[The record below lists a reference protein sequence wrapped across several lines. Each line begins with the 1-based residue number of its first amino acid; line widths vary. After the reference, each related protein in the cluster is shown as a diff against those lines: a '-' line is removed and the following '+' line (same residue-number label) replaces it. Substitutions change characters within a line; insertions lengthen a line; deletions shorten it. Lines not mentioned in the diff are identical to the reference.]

1 MKFTFATFCFGDR
14 YYEQV
19 NRFITDISLQNY
31 KPNLVVITDNVDKI
45 IKESF
50 VNAVNVADYDGEYL
64 KYENNYYDFDF
75 SVKRF
80 AVRASVDL
88 GYEKVILVDADMRVN
103 SSLFTE
109 EKFLNSFDENTISG
123 PVTYNFE
130 EQINNNSELGRRL
143 LHYEN
148 VFGFITDKN
157 KLNIMPEDCIQYL
170 SIEKEKFYKFLDV
183 WDKCIEHK
191 KQDGLRN
198 IPAGNIDEM
207 CFSALYN
214 DIQLGNNS
222 NKSLNIIYAEHDKWY

>member
-123 PVTYNFE
+123 PVTYDFE

-214 DIQLGNNS
+214 DIELGNNS

>member
-88 GYEKVILVDADMRVN
+88 GYEKVILVDADMR
-103 SSLFTE
+103 
-109 EKFLNSFDENTISG
+109 D
-123 PVTYNFE
+123 
-130 EQINNNSELGRRL
+130 R
-143 LHYEN
+143 
-148 VFGFITDKN
+148 
-157 KLNIMPEDCIQYL
+157 
-170 SIEKEKFYKFLDV
+170 
-183 WDKCIEHK
+183 
-191 KQDGLRN
+191 
-198 IPAGNIDEM
+198 
-207 CFSALYN
+207 
-214 DIQLGNNS
+214 
-222 NKSLNIIYAEHDKWY
+222 KSVVRERV

>member
-31 KPNLVVITDNVDKI
+31 KPNLVVLTDNVDKI

-50 VNAVNVADYDGEYL
+50 VNAVNVANYDGEYL

-123 PVTYNFE
+123 PVTYDFE

-148 VFGFITDKN
+148 VFGFITNKN